1 MKLVR
6 WEFNNL
12 HVPMM
17 EDDQGNLFCTTK
29 QLASALNCPEDTI
42 RRIRRRHE
50 DELADVSKTF
60 CLAKEFLESHK
71 AEFAIGRMRKDLT
84 VWTED
89 DMILVAILSKSQ
101 VGKEF
106 RRNLVSFIKANARKD
121 YVQASVHERLR
132 EEHAKLRADVD
143 SIMSYLDM
151 TASTS
156 GKLLNAQKQ
165 TKHLRL
171 VN

>member
-1 MKLVR
+1 
-6 WEFNNL
+6 
-12 HVPMM
+12 MM
-17 EDDQGNLFCTTK
+17 EDEHGSLFCTSK
-29 QLASALNCPEDTI
+29 QLSDALQCPEATL
-42 RRIRRRHE
+42 RSVRKRHA
-50 DELADVSKTF
+50 DEFTDLSVSE
-60 CLAKEFLESHK
+60 CNAKEFLGRHRS
-71 AEFAIGRMRKDLT
+71 EFAISRMRKDLT

-106 RRNLVSFIKANARKD
+106 RRNLVSFIKANARKN
-121 YVQASVHERLR
+121 YVHASVHEQLR
-132 EEHAKLRADVD
+132 EEHEKLRADVD
-143 SIMSYLDM
+143 NIMSYLDM